1 MADDYK
7 QSRPIYMQIVD
18 RIMRQIARQELKVGQ
33 KLPSVREMA
42 IDSGVNPNTIQRTY
56 SELERMNIVETRRGQ
71 GTFITEKKEVLEEVK
86 KKLQLEL
93 VGRFVES
100 MKELGISE
108 EEMIAELKAA
118 FKQGEEAEKID

>member
-7 QSRPIYMQIVD
+7 QSGPIYMQIVD
-18 RIMRQIARQELKVGQ
+18 RIIRQIARQDLKEGQ

-71 GTFITEKKEVLEEVK
+71 GTFVTEKKEVLEEVK

-93 VGRFVES
+93 VDRFVES

-108 EEMIAELKAA
+108 EEMMAELKQHLN
-118 FKQGEEAEKID
+118 KGKEAET

>member
-7 QSRPIYMQIVD
+7 PSRPIYMQIVD
-18 RIMRQIARQELKVGQ
+18 RIMRQIARQDLKDGQ

-71 GTFITEKKEVLEEVK
+71 GTFVTEKKEVLEEVK

-93 VGRFVES
+93 VNRFVES

-108 EEMIAELKAA
+108 EEIIAELKQH
-118 FKQGEEAEKID
+118 FNKRKEAES

>member
-118 FKQGEEAEKID
+118 FKQGEEAGKID

>member
-7 QSRPIYMQIVD
+7 QSGPIYMQIVD
-18 RIMRQIARQELKVGQ
+18 RIIRQIARQDLQEGQ

-71 GTFITEKKEVLEEVK
+71 GTFVTEKKEVLEEVK

-93 VGRFVES
+93 VDRFVES

-108 EEMIAELKAA
+108 EEMMAELKQHLN
-118 FKQGEEAEKID
+118 KGKEAET